1 MPIHH
6 RHQIHKSAAFYANV
20 GDVCAPY
27 LIGSVDL
34 DVLEKVGV
42 YRILCVGNAG
52 VDPFW
57 IDVMSHLPQMG
68 GQFGASVVGTFCV
81 FLQHDLFVY
90 PSQNKTGSGCL
101 SKSLWSPIRIG
112 SRHDLKSGFHFGT
125 GAYSPNENSDTAF
138 AVGRCDG
145 SGLSI
150 F

>member
-42 YRILCVGNAG
+42 YRMLRVGNAGVWLCIDRRNAQILHNG

-68 GQFGASVVGTFCV
+68 GQFGASVVGTFGV
-81 FLQHDLFVY
+81 FLQHDLFVGFVHL
-90 PSQNKTGSGCL
+90 TRL
-101 SKSLWSPIRIG
+101 SRWLVIS
-112 SRHDLKSGFHFGT
+112 
-125 GAYSPNENSDTAF
+125 
-138 AVGRCDG
+138 
-145 SGLSI
+145 
-150 F
+150 